1 MSAIQNLSKHINF
14 NNLTYYFKHERC
26 PKSFIGFKGPL
37 RFYKNIKDSYAT
49 LEKAEENK
57 KKSNFNEMVM
67 VKKRGGGGGG
77 YKLINRGWLKI
88 LTPKQML
95 QRLPIELACKSR

>member
-1 MSAIQNLSKHINF
+1 MSEIQNLSKHINF

-57 KKSNFNEMVM
+57 KEIKFQWNGNG
-67 VKKRGGGGGG
+67 KKKGGGV
-77 YKLINRGWLKI
+77 YKLIHRGWLKI
-88 LTPKQML
+88 LTSKQML

>member
-1 MSAIQNLSKHINF
+1 MSEIQNLSKHINF
-14 NNLTYYFKHERC
+14 NNLAYYFKHERC

-57 KKSNFNEMVM
+57 KEIKFQWNGNG
-67 VKKRGGGGGG
+67 KKKGGGST
-77 YKLINRGWLKI
+77 N
-88 LTPKQML
+88 
-95 QRLPIELACKSR
+95 